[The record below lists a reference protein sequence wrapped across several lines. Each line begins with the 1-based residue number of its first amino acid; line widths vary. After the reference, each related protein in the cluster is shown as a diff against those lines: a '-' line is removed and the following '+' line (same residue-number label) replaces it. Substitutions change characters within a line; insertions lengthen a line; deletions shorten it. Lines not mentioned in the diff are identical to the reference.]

1 MKSESSKSNGL
12 PTPLRGIIVP
22 MITPLLDHDTLDV
35 QGLEKLIEHILA
47 GGVHALFILG
57 TTGEGTSLS
66 YRLRNEMIERTCNLV
81 AGRVP
86 VLVGITDTAF
96 EESVKVA
103 CKSKDAGA
111 KALVLAHPP
120 YFPAAQPEILN
131 YLEHLAPKL
140 PLPMFLYN
148 MPSHTKLVFD
158 PKTVRAAADIDG
170 IVGLKDSSANMFY
183 FHRVQMLLK
192 DKPEFTLVVGPEE
205 LLGETVLL
213 GGHGGVNGGAN
224 MKPDLYVQ
232 LYNAA
237 AANDLEKVNALHEKV
252 MEISGKIYC
261 VGAYSSYLRGLK
273 CALSCMGIC
282 SDALGEPFQPFNAE
296 ERATIRK
303 YVEELGMMKK

>member
-1 MKSESSKSNGL
+1 MKSESSKSKGL
-12 PTPLRGIIVP
+12 PAPLCGIVVP
-22 MITPLLDHDTLDV
+22 MITPLLDSDTLDV
-35 QGLEKLIEHILA
+35 EGLERLIEHILA

-57 TTGEGTSLS
+57 TTGEGPSLS
-66 YRLRNEMIERTCNLV
+66 YRLRDEVIERTCSQV

-96 EESVKVA
+96 VESVKVA
-103 CKSKDAGA
+103 SKARDAGA
-111 KALVLAHPP
+111 QALVLAHPP
-120 YFPAAQPEILN
+120 YFPAAQPEILS

-140 PLPMFLYN
+140 SLPLFLYN

-183 FHRVQMLLK
+183 FHKVQMLLK
-192 DKPEFTLVVGPEE
+192 DKPDFSLLVGPEE

-213 GGHGGVNGGAN
+213 GGHGGVNGGGN
-224 MKPDLYVQ
+224 MKPQLYVQ

-237 AANDLEKVNALHEKV
+237 AARDLDKVNALHEQV

-282 SDALGEPFQPFNAE
+282 SDALAEPFQPFDAKD
-296 ERATIRK
+296 RDTIRR
-303 YVEELGMMKK
+303 YVQELGLMKK

>member
-1 MKSESSKSNGL
+1 MKSDSSKSNGL
-12 PTPLRGIIVP
+12 PAPLRGIIVP

-35 QGLEKLIEHILA
+35 KGLEKLIEHVLA

-103 CKSKDAGA
+103 CKSKEAGA

-140 PLPMFLYN
+140 PLPVFLYN

-183 FHRVQMLLK
+183 FHKVQMLLK
-192 DKPEFTLVVGPEE
+192 DKPDFTLVVGPEE

-224 MKPDLYVQ
+224 MKPQLYVE

-237 AANDLEKVNALHEKV
+237 AANDIKKVNALHEQV

-273 CALSCMGIC
+273 CALSCMGVC

-296 ERATIRK
+296 ERATIAR
-303 YVEELGMMKK
+303 YVQELGMMKT

>member
-1 MKSESSKSNGL
+1 MKSQSSKSNGL
-12 PTPLRGIIVP
+12 PAPLRGITVP
-22 MITPLLDHDTLDV
+22 MVTPLQDHDTLDV
-35 QGLEKLIEHILA
+35 EGLEKLIEHILA
-47 GGVHALFILG
+47 GGVHALFVLG

-66 YRLRNEMIERTCNLV
+66 YRLRNEMVERTCKQV

-96 EESVKVA
+96 EESVNVA
-103 CKSKDAGA
+103 CKAKDAGA
-111 KALVLAHPP
+111 QALVLAHPP
-120 YFPAAQPEILN
+120 YFPAAQPEILS

-148 MPSHTKLVFD
+148 MPSHTKLVFE

-170 IVGLKDSSANMFY
+170 IAGLKDSSANMFY
-183 FHRVQMLLK
+183 FHKAQMLLK
-192 DKPEFTLVVGPEE
+192 DKPDFTLLVGPEE

-213 GGHGGVNGGAN
+213 GGHGGVNGGGN
-224 MKPDLYVQ
+224 MKPELYVG

-237 AANDLEKVNALHEKV
+237 VARDLDRVNVLHEKV

-282 SDALGEPFQPFNAE
+282 SDALAEPFQPFDAE
-296 ERATIRK
+296 ERDTIRR
-303 YVEELGMMKK
+303 YVRELGMMKN